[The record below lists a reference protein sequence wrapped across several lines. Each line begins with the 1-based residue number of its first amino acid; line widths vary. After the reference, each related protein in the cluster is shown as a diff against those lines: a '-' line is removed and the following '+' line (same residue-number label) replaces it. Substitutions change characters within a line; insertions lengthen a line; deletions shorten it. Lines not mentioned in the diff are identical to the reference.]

1 MNFRCP
7 KKKPGDWI
15 DLAVVDGTVGRED
28 CQAQWQLAVANYLN
42 NCTLLDVGAGLCE
55 SKARMSIRNITVT
68 TQEPSPGSPADI
80 DSPLTAFEGE
90 WDAVTS
96 FDVLEHVDDPVAFL
110 KQLSAKS
117 RRWVAVSTPN
127 YLLSHNS
134 HRFHVREYCP
144 DEIVPM
150 GAEAGL
156 TFEMGWAQLPGRG
169 VFSVGSAEELAGVQ
183 DTHGFCVLFRR
194 VPSGLDYK
202 ALRGLRSDG

>member
-7 KKKPGDWI
+7 KKQPGDWI
-15 DLAVVDGTVGRED
+15 DLAVVDGKVGRED
-28 CQAQWQLAVANYLN
+28 CQAQWQNAVAGYLN

-55 SKARMSIRNITVT
+55 SKARMSVRGIKVT
-68 TQEPSPGSPADI
+68 TQEPFPGSPADI
-80 DSPLTAFEGE
+80 DSPLTAFTGQ

-96 FDVLEHVDDPVAFL
+96 FDVLEHVDDPVEFL
-110 KQLSAKS
+110 QQLASFS

-134 HRFHVREYCP
+134 HRYHVREYCP

-156 TFEMGWAQLPGRG
+156 TAEMAWAQLPGRG
-169 VFSVGSAEELAGVQ
+169 VFPVNPAELEGVQ
-183 DTHGFCVLFRR
+183 DTHGFCVLFRKI
-194 VPSGLDYK
+194 PTLT
-202 ALRGLRSDG
+202 AN